1 MNYLSA
7 IYYTI
12 VTFSTIGYGDIYPI
26 VWKTRLTA
34 AVAFLINITVMS
46 NFLGKFI
53 EFLFQ
58 LSPYD
63 RDYDFG
69 DHVVIIGKITDEV
82 LKDFID
88 ELVENDKVQNK
99 LLFHNEFKTGIK
111 VIIVREDEPN
121 DTLR

>member
-34 AVAFLINITVMS
+34 AMVFLINITVMS

-69 DHVVIIGKITDEV
+69 DHVVVIGKITDEV
-82 LKDFID
+82 LQDFID
-88 ELVENDKVQNK
+88 ELVENDKV
-99 LLFHNEFKTGIK
+99 
-111 VIIVREDEPN
+111 
-121 DTLR
+121 